1 MKNIHVVDANVIL
14 RYLLADHREH
24 HQEAKEFFDRVKTGE
39 MRAFI
44 PEGVL
49 VECVYVLLKVYGV
62 PRVEVADRLVGVL
75 SYRGVVNENRAV
87 FLNALHLF
95 ARKSVDI
102 VDALVFA
109 TSEAMGWE
117 RFSFDKDL
125 EKLSR

>member
-1 MKNIHVVDANVIL
+1 MKSIHVVDANVIL

-24 HQEAKEFFDRVKTGE
+24 HQKAKAFFDRVRIGE
-39 MRAFI
+39 GRAFI

-62 PRVEVADRLVGVL
+62 PRPEVADRLVGVL

-87 FLNALHLF
+87 YLDAPRLF

-109 TSEAMGWE
+109 TSEAKGWE

-125 EKLSR
+125 ERLGR